1 MGVETT
7 LLKIDRLKQD
17 YGNGE
22 CISSENLSDSV
33 KNILEKI
40 FEEEGVS
47 KYFIIPIPKPLS
59 PSSLE
64 TVYAISFIQEEEF
77 KELTVSEITSLEN
90 ILNKIDTER

>member
-7 LLKIDRLKQD
+7 LLKINRLKQD

-22 CISSENLSDSV
+22 YIFSETLSGSL
-33 KNILEKI
+33 KNTLEKI
-40 FEEEGVS
+40 FEEEGIS
-47 KYFIIPIPKPLS
+47 KYFIIPIQKPLS

-64 TVYAISFIQEEEF
+64 IVYAISFIKEEEF
-77 KELTVSEITSLEN
+77 KALTISEMTSLEN